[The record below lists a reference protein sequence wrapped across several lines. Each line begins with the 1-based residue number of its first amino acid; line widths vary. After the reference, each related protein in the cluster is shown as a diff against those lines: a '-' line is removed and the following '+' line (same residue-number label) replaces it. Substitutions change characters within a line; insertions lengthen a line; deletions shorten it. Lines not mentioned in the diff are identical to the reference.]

1 MKTYILLSLLTA
13 SLLLGEDKADDIHIL
28 NPIPILDN
36 KENQRIDG
44 LVIANA
50 ADKYIGLKYVWGGTN
65 LKKGVD
71 CSGLLKS
78 IYRQYGFNIPR
89 TAKAQALSS
98 RHKIIKHISECKI
111 GDALYFKDKK
121 DHIHHVAIISGYEKD
136 GRPIITHAKGEKFGI
151 VKERMSDKYLSE
163 FIGAKRFYIASKHKK
178 TIYTKPLLLKGGGLF
193 TMN

>member
-1 MKTYILLSLLTA
+1 MKKSILLSLLTT
-13 SLLLGEDKADDIHIL
+13 SLLLGEDKAGNIHIL

-36 KENQRIDG
+36 KENQRVDG
-44 LVIANA
+44 SVIANA

-71 CSGLLKS
+71 CSGFLKS
-78 IYRQYGFNIPR
+78 IYKQYGFNIPR
-89 TAKAQALSS
+89 TAKDQALSNK
-98 RHKIIKHISECKI
+98 HKIIKHISKCKI

-136 GRPIITHAKGEKFGI
+136 GRPIITHAKGKAYG
-151 VKERMSDKYLSE
+151 VVRERMNDKYLSE
-163 FIGAKRFYIASKHKK
+163 FIGAKRFYIATKRRK
-178 TIYTKPLLLKGGGLF
+178 TIYTKPLLLKGGVLF